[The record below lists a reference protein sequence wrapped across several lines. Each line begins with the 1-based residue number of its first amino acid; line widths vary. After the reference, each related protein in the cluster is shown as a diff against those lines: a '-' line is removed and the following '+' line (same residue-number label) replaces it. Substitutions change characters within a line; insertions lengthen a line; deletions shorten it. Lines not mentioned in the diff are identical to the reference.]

1 MYLDYFFY
9 ICLLKSVNKKSKV
22 VEHIQKAAKM
32 NPNLFQSS
40 GLLNV
45 FYFFFALFFL
55 PIRNY
60 QPIRNFSPK
69 VSNWFRYGNC
79 LSNYLVPFQS
89 NFIMPS

>member
-45 FYFFFALFFL
+45 FYFFFALFF
-55 PIRNY
+55 Y
-60 QPIRNFSPK
+60 QLEITSR
-69 VSNWFRYGNC
+69 
-79 LSNYLVPFQS
+79 LETLVLKFLIG
-89 NFIMPS
+89 FAMGTA